1 MKKLIKK
8 LILVT
13 GMPGSGKSVV
23 REVAEELGMPVLI
36 MGDVI
41 REEVK
46 KRGLKEEAKSYEF
59 VMRDIRSKLGDQIV
73 AKMVAKKLEPIKTDI
88 VFIDGVRS
96 LEEVRYFKTM
106 AKHAHILALLSPFQT
121 RLRRLSSRNRSGD
134 PKNEEELEERDK
146 AELKLGLGD
155 VIAKADYYLV
165 NDDRP
170 KDVFKEDAKK
180 AIISLMRINQIG

>member
-1 MKKLIKK
+1 MIKR

-23 REVAEELGMPVLI
+23 REIANELGISILI

-46 KRGLKEEAKSYEF
+46 SRGLKEEAKSYEF
-59 VMRDIRSKLGDQIV
+59 VMRDIRAKLSDRIV
-73 AKMVAKKLEPIKTDI
+73 AERTAKKLNYIKADI
-88 VFIDGVRS
+88 AFIDGVRS
-96 LEEVRYFKTM
+96 LEEVRYFRKI
-106 AKHAHILALLSPFQT
+106 AEDVHVLALLSPFRI
-121 RLRRLSSRNRSGD
+121 RLKRLSSRKRSGD
-134 PKNEEELEERDK
+134 PKTEKELEERDE

-155 VIAKADYYLV
+155 VIAKADSYIV

-170 KDVFKEDAKK
+170 IEVFKEDLRKTM
-180 AIISLMRINQIG
+180 IRLMKSS